1 MAMFNK
7 TNETKVLRDPVH
19 GYIHVKY
26 QVIWDCINA
35 KEFQRLHR
43 IHQLGGDFQIYHT
56 AEHSRFSHSLGVY
69 EITRRM
75 CEEVDSIAAT
85 LSEYEKIQVLCAAL
99 LHDLGHGPFS
109 HFFETLHKKHHEQM
123 TCDLILDPETEIHKA
138 LIKED
143 EALPQ
148 NVVLILTH
156 KHPKPMMY
164 QMISSQLDA
173 DRMDYL

>member
-109 HFFETLHKKHHEQM
+109 HFFETLYKKHHEQM
-123 TCDLILDPETEIHKA
+123 TCD
-138 LIKED
+138 
-143 EALPQ
+143 
-148 NVVLILTH
+148 
-156 KHPKPMMY
+156 
-164 QMISSQLDA
+164 
-173 DRMDYL
+173 

>member
-1 MAMFNK
+1 
-7 TNETKVLRDPVH
+7 
-19 GYIHVKY
+19 
-26 QVIWDCINA
+26 
-35 KEFQRLHR
+35 
-43 IHQLGGDFQIYHT
+43 
-56 AEHSRFSHSLGVY
+56 
-69 EITRRM
+69 M

-148 NVVLILTH
+148 NIMFVFFPLIT
-156 KHPKPMMY
+156 
-164 QMISSQLDA
+164 SV
-173 DRMDYL
+173 